1 LFFIAIYEEEERT
14 MKTSKVIGLLLAVVA
29 LMGVVVGCQ
38 PKEEEGEDLLDQVM
52 AAGVLKVSSDAN
64 YAPQSY
70 LDEDGE
76 WTGFD
81 IEVAREVAERLGVE
95 LELMAI
101 DWDLITGGNWNA
113 RWDLSIGSMTPTEE
127 RGEILWFTDP
137 YYYTPA
143 GFAVHTDN
151 TSFASVEDLDG
162 ATIGVGTETT
172 YERWLNKD
180 LTIAISG
187 YDIVYGDWEAGE
199 VRPYSTDAEAIQ
211 DLGLG
216 DGVRLD
222 AAMSAIP
229 TLQEA
234 INTGQPLKLLGEPA
248 FYEPL
253 SFALD
258 KDRGPSDEMLAKLN
272 EIIAEMHADG
282 TLTELSMEFYGEDL
296 TKDMTR

>member
-1 LFFIAIYEEEERT
+1 
-14 MKTSKVIGLLLAVVA
+14 MKASKVIALLLTAAVLLGLVA
-29 LMGVVVGCQ
+29 GCQ
-38 PKEEEGEDLLDQVM
+38 PKEEGPKDLLDQVM
-52 AAGVLKVSSDAN
+52 EAGVLKVSSDAN
-64 YAPQSY
+64 YAPQSF
-70 LDEDGE
+70 LDENGE

-81 IEVAREVAERLGVE
+81 VEVAREVAKRLGVE

-101 DWDLITGGNWNA
+101 DWDIITGGNWNA
-113 RWDLSIGSMTPTEE
+113 RWDVSIGSMTVTEE
-127 RGEILWFTDP
+127 RTEILWFVTP
-137 YYYTPA
+137 YYFTPA
-143 GFAVHTDN
+143 GFAVHADN
-151 TSFASVEDLDG
+151 TSFTSVDDLAG

-180 LTIAISG
+180 LKIAVEG
-187 YDIVYGDWEAGE
+187 YDLVFADWEAGE
-199 VRPYSTDAEAIQ
+199 VRPYSTDSEAIQ

-222 AAMSAIP
+222 AVMSAVP

-258 KDRGPSDEMLAKLN
+258 KDRGPSDKMLDKLN
-272 EIIAEMHADG
+272 EIVAEMHEDG
-282 TLTELSMEFYGEDL
+282 TLTELSMEFYGEDI
-296 TKDMTR
+296 TKAQ

>member
-1 LFFIAIYEEEERT
+1 
-14 MKTSKVIGLLLAVVA
+14 MKVSKVVGPLLTVLA
-29 LMGVVVGCQ
+29 LISLVVGCQ
-38 PKEEEGEDLLDQVM
+38 PAAEPEATEPPAAEDLLDQVL
-52 AAGVLKVSSDAN
+52 AAGVLRVSSDAN

-70 LDEDGE
+70 LDENGE

-81 IEVAREVAERLGVE
+81 IEVAREVAKRLGVE

-101 DWDLITGGNWNA
+101 DWDIITGGNWNA
-113 RWDLSIGSMTPTEE
+113 RWDVSIGSMTATEE
-127 RGEILWFTDP
+127 RGDRLWFTNP

-151 TSFASVEDLDG
+151 TSFKTVEDLEG

-180 LTIAISG
+180 LTIAIAG
-187 YDIVYGDWEAGE
+187 YDVVYADWEAGE
-199 VRPYSTDAEAIQ
+199 VRPYSTDSEAIQ
-211 DLGLG
+211 DLALG

-222 AAMSAIP
+222 AAMSAVP

-234 INTGQPLKLLGEPA
+234 IDTGQPLKLLGEPA

-253 SFALD
+253 CFALD
-258 KDRGPSDEMLAKLN
+258 KARGPSEEMLVKLN
-272 EIIAEMHADG
+272 EIVAEMHADG
-282 TLTELSMEFYGEDL
+282 TLTELSMQFYGEDL
-296 TKDMTR
+296 TKEQ

>member
-1 LFFIAIYEEEERT
+1 
-14 MKTSKVIGLLLAVVA
+14 MKTSRIIALLLATVI
-29 LMGVVVGCQ
+29 LLSFGVGCQ
-38 PKEEEGEDLLDQVM
+38 PKEEGPKDLLDEVM
-52 AAGVLKVSSDAN
+52 EAGVLKVSSDAN

-70 LDEDGE
+70 LDDDGN

-81 IEVAREVAERLGVE
+81 VDVAREVAKRLGVE
-95 LELMAI
+95 LELMSI
-101 DWDLITGGNWNA
+101 DWDLITGGSWNA
-113 RWDLSIGSMTPTEE
+113 RWDISIGSMTVTDE
-127 RGEILWFTDP
+127 RCEILCFITP

-143 GFAVHTDN
+143 GFAVHVDN
-151 TSFASVEDLDG
+151 TSFSSVDDLAG

-180 LTIAISG
+180 LTIAVEG
-187 YDIVYGDWEAGE
+187 YELVFADWEAGE
-199 VRPYSTDAEAIQ
+199 LRPYSTDSEAIQ

-222 AAMSAIP
+222 AVMSAVP

-234 INTGQPLKLLGEPA
+234 IDTGQPLKLLGKPA

-258 KDRGPSDEMLAKLN
+258 KARGPNDKMLAKLN
-272 EIIAEMHADG
+272 EIVAEMHADG
-282 TLTELSMEFYGEDL
+282 TLTNLSMQYYGEDI
-296 TKDMTR
+296 TKAQ

>member
-1 LFFIAIYEEEERT
+1 
-14 MKTSKVIGLLLAVVA
+14 MKTSKIVALLLTAAV
-29 LMGVVVGCQ
+29 LLSFGVGCQ
-38 PKEEEGEDLLDQVM
+38 PKEEGPKDLLDQVM
-52 AAGVLKVSSDAN
+52 EAGVLKVSSDAN
-64 YAPQSY
+64 YAPQSF
-70 LDEDGE
+70 LDDDGN

-81 IEVAREVAERLGVE
+81 VDVAREVAKRMGVE
-95 LELMAI
+95 LELMSI

-113 RWDLSIGSMTPTEE
+113 RWDVSIGSMTVTEE
-127 RGEILWFTDP
+127 RTEILWFVTP

-151 TSFASVEDLDG
+151 TSFSSVDDLAG

-180 LTIAISG
+180 LTIAVEG
-187 YDIVYGDWEAGE
+187 YELVFADWEAGE
-199 VRPYSTDAEAIQ
+199 IRPYSTDSEAIQ

-222 AAMSAIP
+222 TVMSAVP

-234 INTGQPLKLLGEPA
+234 IDTGQPLKLLGEPA

-258 KDRGPSDEMLAKLN
+258 KGRGPSDKMLAKLN
-272 EIIAEMHADG
+272 EIVAEMHADG
-282 TLTELSMEFYGEDL
+282 TLTELSMQYYGEDI
-296 TKDMTR
+296 TKAQ

>member
-1 LFFIAIYEEEERT
+1 MRA
-14 MKTSKVIGLLLAVVA
+14 SKVVSLLLTAVIMLGLIA
-29 LMGVVVGCQ
+29 GCQ
-38 PKEEEGEDLLDQVM
+38 PKEEGPKDLLDEVM
-52 AAGVLKVSSDAN
+52 EAGVLKVSSDAN

-70 LDEDGE
+70 LDDNGE

-81 IEVAREVAERLGVE
+81 VDVAREVANRLGVD

-101 DWDLITGGNWNA
+101 DWDIITGGNWNA
-113 RWDLSIGSMTPTEE
+113 RWDVSIGSMTVTEE
-127 RGEILWFTDP
+127 RTEILWFVTP

-143 GFAVHTDN
+143 GFAVHADN
-151 TSFASVEDLDG
+151 TSLSSLDDLAG

-180 LTIAISG
+180 LKIAVEG
-187 YDIVYGDWEAGE
+187 YDLVFADWVAGE
-199 VRPYSTDAEAIQ
+199 VRPYSTDSEAVQ
-211 DLGLG
+211 DLALG

-222 AAMSAIP
+222 AVMSAIP

-234 INTGQPLKLLGEPA
+234 IDVGQPLKLLGEPS

-258 KDRGPSDEMLAKLN
+258 KGRDPSDEMLAKLN
-272 EIIAEMHADG
+272 EIVAEMHEDG
-282 TLTELSMEFYGEDL
+282 TLTNLSMQYYGEDI
-296 TKDMTR
+296 TKAQ

>member
-1 LFFIAIYEEEERT
+1 MRTSRFIA
-14 MKTSKVIGLLLAVVA
+14 LLLVTVILLSFGA
-29 LMGVVVGCQ
+29 GCQ
-38 PKEEEGEDLLDQVM
+38 PKEEGPKDLLDQVM
-52 AAGVLKVSSDAN
+52 EAGVLKVSSDAN

-70 LDEDGE
+70 LDDDGN

-81 IEVAREVAERLGVE
+81 VDVAREVAKRMGVE
-95 LELMAI
+95 LELMSI
-101 DWDLITGGNWNA
+101 DWDLITGGSWNA
-113 RWDLSIGSMTPTEE
+113 RWDVSIGSMTVTEE
-127 RGEILWFTDP
+127 RTEILWFVTP

-143 GFAVHTDN
+143 GFAVHVDN
-151 TSFASVEDLDG
+151 TSLSSVDDLAG

-180 LTIAISG
+180 LTIAIEG
-187 YDIVYGDWEAGE
+187 YEVVFADWEAGE
-199 VRPYSTDAEAIQ
+199 IRPYSTDSEAIQ

-222 AAMSAIP
+222 TVMSAVP

-234 INTGQPLKLLGEPA
+234 IDTGQPLKLLGEPA

-258 KDRGPSDEMLAKLN
+258 KGRGPSDKMLAKLN
-272 EIIAEMHADG
+272 EIVAEMHADG
-282 TLTELSMEFYGEDL
+282 TLTELSMQYYGEDI
-296 TKDMTR
+296 TKAQ

>member
-1 LFFIAIYEEEERT
+1 
-14 MKTSKVIGLLLAVVA
+14 MKTSKIVALLLTAAV
-29 LMGVVVGCQ
+29 LLSFGVGCQ
-38 PKEEEGEDLLDQVM
+38 PKEEGPKDLLDQVM
-52 AAGVLKVSSDAN
+52 EAGVLKVSSDAN
-64 YAPQSY
+64 YAPQSF
-70 LDEDGE
+70 LDDDGN

-81 IEVAREVAERLGVE
+81 VDVAREVAKRMGVE
-95 LELMAI
+95 LELMSI

-113 RWDLSIGSMTPTEE
+113 RWDVSIGSMTVTEE
-127 RGEILWFTDP
+127 RTEILWFVTP

-151 TSFASVEDLDG
+151 TSFSSVDDLAG

-180 LTIAISG
+180 LTIAIEG
-187 YDIVYGDWEAGE
+187 YDVVFADWEAGE
-199 VRPYSTDAEAIQ
+199 IRPYSTDSEAVQ
-211 DLGLG
+211 DLALG

-222 AAMSAIP
+222 TVMSAVP

-234 INTGQPLKLLGEPA
+234 IDTGQPLKLLGEPA

-258 KDRGPSDEMLAKLN
+258 KGRGPSDKMLDKLN
-272 EIIAEMHADG
+272 EIVAEMHADG
-282 TLTELSMEFYGEDL
+282 TLTNLSMQYYGEDI
-296 TKDMTR
+296 TKAQ

>member
-1 LFFIAIYEEEERT
+1 MKMKAQKLLSLIA
-14 MKTSKVIGLLLAVVA
+14 VIATLLTL
-29 LMGVVVGCQ
+29 GVGCQ
-38 PKEEEGEDLLDQVM
+38 PKQEGPKDLLDQVLE
-52 AAGVLKVSSDAN
+52 AGVLRVSSDAN
-64 YAPQSY
+64 YAPQSF
-70 LDEDGE
+70 LDENGE
-76 WTGFD
+76 WSGFD
-81 IEVAREVAERLGVE
+81 VEVAKEVARRLGVE

-143 GFAVHTDN
+143 GFAVHADN
-151 TSFASVEDLDG
+151 TTFQTVEDLDG
-162 ATIGVGTETT
+162 AKIGVGTETT
-172 YERWLNKD
+172 YERWLNRN
-180 LTIAISG
+180 LTIAIPG
-187 YDIVYGDWEAGE
+187 YKIIYGDWTAGE
-199 VRPYSTDAEAIQ
+199 VRPYGTDAEAIQ
-211 DLGLG
+211 DLALG

-222 AAMSAIP
+222 AVMSAIP

-258 KDRGPSDEMLAKLN
+258 KGRGPSDKMLARLN
-272 EIIAEMHADG
+272 EILAEMHSDG
-282 TLTELSMEFYGEDL
+282 TLTQLSIQFYGEDL
-296 TKDMTR
+296 TKDRTKE